1 MRHYE
6 VTFIVHPDQSD
17 QAKLLIEKYSTEI
30 KDSKGVIHRIEDI
43 GLRKLAYPIQD
54 QFKGHYILM
63 NIECNQDTIVD
74 IKSSFKFN
82 DSIIREL
89 IVTKNSSEEGESSLM
104 KVTKLD
110 QEREKEKERERESYE
125 REKSSYKKT
134 DGIKKEKKTDS
145 IKEVSVDKK
154 EAVLENQTVDI
165 SPEKSDT
172 KIKKIEQ

>member
-1 MRHYE
+1 
-6 VTFIVHPDQSD
+6 
-17 QAKLLIEKYSTEI
+17 
-30 KDSKGVIHRIEDI
+30 
-43 GLRKLAYPIQD
+43 
-54 QFKGHYILM
+54 
-63 NIECNQDTIVD
+63 
-74 IKSSFKFN
+74 
-82 DSIIREL
+82 
-89 IVTKNSSEEGESSLM
+89 M

-134 DGIKKEKKTDS
+134 DSIKKEKKTDS